1 MHVIPKIPA
10 IHLLTAAIIW
20 SSNHLFFVLHSIGS
34 NEAQKWCLVRVAFED
49 SISIYPSCTQDGQF
63 LFQFYVCHPSNW
75 QNNAINQ
82 WHWLQYHDIFD
93 IMYPH
98 SASETNLIQ
107 PSDTLA
113 SYAACHKLVPF
124 IKWLN
129 ISHLDM
135 HIHES
140 FKSASIW
147 GHKSHDCIA
156 QEDCDHLKKHF
167 AMFGNPI
174 PPSDVPTYSIHID
187 HSAHDTVV
195 VKAHCNALIFEAS
208 LQASE
213 SATDRLYPWQ
223 KVMVSPQQLLFL
235 HHECP
240 RLGPNNNWW
249 TLNSWPLHSVGENVV
264 LFHSICHFPRP
275 WRLTPLGLQRQQLT
289 RRQLS
294 ILFGPLK
301 GLSPSWLLTRDQKRP
316 FVTSA
321 KGRKGSA
328 KVVGMSFASSLDS
341 PVGVR

>member
-82 WHWLQYHDIFD
+82 WHWLQYHDIFN

-135 HIHES
+135 YIHES
-140 FKSASIW
+140 FKSASI
-147 GHKSHDCIA
+147 
-156 QEDCDHLKKHF
+156 
-167 AMFGNPI
+167 
-174 PPSDVPTYSIHID
+174 
-187 HSAHDTVV
+187 
-195 VKAHCNALIFEAS
+195 
-208 LQASE
+208 
-213 SATDRLYPWQ
+213 
-223 KVMVSPQQLLFL
+223 
-235 HHECP
+235 
-240 RLGPNNNWW
+240 
-249 TLNSWPLHSVGENVV
+249 
-264 LFHSICHFPRP
+264 
-275 WRLTPLGLQRQQLT
+275 
-289 RRQLS
+289 
-294 ILFGPLK
+294 
-301 GLSPSWLLTRDQKRP
+301 
-316 FVTSA
+316 
-321 KGRKGSA
+321 
-328 KVVGMSFASSLDS
+328 
-341 PVGVR
+341 